1 MQYRG
6 IQEYDTL
13 ADFPEV
19 GDANYFYVDASNKSQ
34 YYWNGSAYVIVPIAT
49 GAVSWGGIGGTLS
62 DQTDL
67 QNALDAKVSKNDYNN
82 NFLLG
87 GM

>member
-1 MQYRG
+1 MEQRG
-6 IQEYDTL
+6 IIGFDTL
-13 ADFPEV
+13 ADFPTT
-19 GDANYFYVDASNKSQ
+19 GDVNYRYIDDSTQSV
-34 YYWNGSAYVIVPIAT
+34 YYWSGSAYVVAPSAP
-49 GAVSWGGIGGTLS
+49 GAVSWGGIGGTVS